1 MVAGVEIAH
10 SISSSFKNG
19 DRYLLDS
26 SYVCGAR
33 NEFFAGAKRTVSDSR
48 GRLQSETIEI
58 SECLESWFRLG
69 VFTKED
75 LHAIVGTMEDG
86 AMEALIEAYD

>member
-1 MVAGVEIAH
+1 MTSTDASQV
-10 SISSSFKNG
+10 
-19 DRYLLDS
+19 
-26 SYVCGAR
+26 
-33 NEFFAGAKRTVSDSR
+33 RTVSDPR

-58 SECLESWFRLG
+58 LECLKSWFRLG

-86 AMEALIEAYD
+86 AMEALIEALD